1 MKEVQVSELTKV
13 SFQDHSLMHWL
24 LMDLIYHFKFVFC
37 FSLRLFLMTYD
48 DLATW
53 ICCIIFCSSL
63 LQEETL

>member
-24 LMDLIYHFKFVFC
+24 LMDLIYHFKFMFC

-48 DLATW
+48 DLAT
-53 ICCIIFCSSL
+53 
-63 LQEETL
+63 